1 MGDDCCNNQSMGSIT
16 ALIKQQLPGIHVH
29 SVMVGKDASEDRT
42 RGFLDNL
49 LDSQLPLV
57 CAGLKADHLLS
68 GGFNAVGFSQGG
80 LFLRSYVQ
88 LCNDPPV
95 HNLITFG
102 SPHGGVAEVPNCQ
115 KSDGISCST
124 MRYLVGLGVYLEY
137 VQKRVVQAQVKC
149 SRRLSGMGG
158 EGNKF

>member
-1 MGDDCCNNQSMGSIT
+1 MGAISD
-16 ALIKQQLPGIHVH
+16 LIQQELPGIYIY
-29 SVMVGKDASEDRT
+29 SVMVGKDASEDRN

-49 LDSQLPLV
+49 LEQQLPDV
-57 CAGLKADHLLS
+57 CSKLKQDPKLS

-102 SPHGGVAEVPNCQ
+102 SPHAGVAEVPNCQ
-115 KSDGISCST
+115 QNAGSSWSCS
-124 MRYLVGLGVYLEY
+124 MARFLVQKGVYLEY
-137 VQKRVVQAQVKC
+137 VQKRVVQAQV
-149 SRRLSGMGG
+149 RLG
-158 EGNKF
+158 ECKRQHGETK